1 MMHVH
6 RNGSL
11 TEVACGTS
19 ALEEAIKLQTA
30 IVDLAPH
37 SWEMQAS
44 LANLYYYAGE
54 NAPAEAYA
62 QKAVKLNPLSAS
74 SQKLLGRIMVQVGRG
89 EEGLPH
95 LQLALALAPQDGEC
109 WYKTG
114 SVYFEQGHL
123 ERAALCFRTAGALR
137 NDSLSYL
144 SAAHTLHKL
153 KQRGAAYK
161 LYHASVRADPK
172 NQDAWTDFAFALS
185 DGQYHEWA
193 EWASRKA
200 LAIRPSGDNYF
211 GVGNHLLS
219 QRRYA
224 AARELYMQGAALS
237 PMNPGLMH
245 NLAFSCHL
253 SGDALCAGVLPI
265 DVHMCSDSS
274 YCICALL
281 HVCSDSIFHLLH
293 LKTKMELFMCSAVEA
308 SLRTS
313 EIFLAAATLPAPPR
327 AATAT
332 ESAAPVLFSALR
344 YLGLPEDASAILLG
358 AGEKKRAAS
367 SPLVLTPEEQGRAPM
382 YVAGLGHALRRAGQL
397 DLCVGVMAALA
408 TPPASALLSYGKS
421 IINAYTSSLRPHTLV
436 A

>member
-1 MMHVH
+1 
-6 RNGSL
+6 
-11 TEVACGTS
+11 
-19 ALEEAIKLQTA
+19 
-30 IVDLAPH
+30 
-37 SWEMQAS
+37 
-44 LANLYYYAGE
+44 
-54 NAPAEAYA
+54 
-62 QKAVKLNPLSAS
+62 
-74 SQKLLGRIMVQVGRG
+74 
-89 EEGLPH
+89 
-95 LQLALALAPQDGEC
+95 
-109 WYKTG
+109 
-114 SVYFEQGHL
+114 
-123 ERAALCFRTAGALR
+123 
-137 NDSLSYL
+137 
-144 SAAHTLHKL
+144 
-153 KQRGAAYK
+153 
-161 LYHASVRADPK
+161 VRADPK

-253 SGDALCAGVLPI
+253 SGDALCAGAL
-265 DVHMCSDSS
+265 HMCSDSC
-274 YCICALL
+274 YCMCALL
-281 HVCSDSIFHLLH
+281 HVCSDSICSSSPS
-293 LKTKMELFMCSAVEA
+293 KKKNELYMCCAVEA

-332 ESAAPVLFSALR
+332 ESAAPVRFSALR
-344 YLGLPEDASAILLG
+344 YLGLPEDASAMPL
-358 AGEKKRAAS
+358 AAQKKRGAS
-367 SPLVLTPEEQGRAPM
+367 PPPLVLTPEEQGRAPM

-408 TPPASALLSYGKS
+408 TPAASALLSYGKS
-421 IINAYTSSLRPHTLV
+421 SFNAYTSSLRPHTLV